1 MQNFISVIIVSV
13 LSLLGL
19 VSTEPLTW
27 RLIKVWLPVN
37 VIFVGMLIT
46 SMFRYEVFN
55 FVAFIMLPFIFHYN
69 IFDNLPKGMT
79 GANILWLFSNCLFR
93 ILCPN

>member
-1 MQNFISVIIVSV
+1 LWMQNFISVIIVSV

-46 SMFRYEVFN
+46 SMFRYEDFN

-69 IFDNLPKGMT
+69 IFDNLPKGIT
-79 GANILWLFSNCLFR
+79 GTNIL
-93 ILCPN
+93 